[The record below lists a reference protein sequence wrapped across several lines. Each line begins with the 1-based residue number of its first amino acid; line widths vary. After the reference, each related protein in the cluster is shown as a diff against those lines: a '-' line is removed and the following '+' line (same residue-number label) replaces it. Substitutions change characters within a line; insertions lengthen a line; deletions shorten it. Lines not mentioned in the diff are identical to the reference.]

1 MVSHVEPLL
10 AISVLPGSL
19 TTFKFS
25 FKFALAADLFGINGV
40 VSGASRNDDHHATHH
55 LQHHPPA
62 PVRASLYHSQYS
74 TRSLRPSAAD
84 HPSLFSPTKTRHL
97 SVFRSSE
104 QAETKRVLDP
114 GSRRSQNTPWMT
126 SEDAP
131 TKRIRQASLEIG
143 SGILSLRF
151 GCAFA
156 RAPADRLLSGAR
168 ALRLGRDPPRADRT
182 PPPFPA
188 GTSRTNLH
196 APRDSSQKLEDRLL
210 ASPWGTQSQANSLVM
225 TSCVAVSRR
234 AHKHCYRS
242 WAE

>member
-1 MVSHVEPLL
+1 MMIITRHTICNIIRPCPCITV
-10 AISVLPGSL
+10 SL
-19 TTFKFS
+19 T
-25 FKFALAADLFGINGV
+25 N
-40 VSGASRNDDHHATHH
+40 
-55 LQHHPPA
+55 
-62 PVRASLYHSQYS
+62 S

-97 SVFRSSE
+97 SGFRSSE

-196 APRDSSQKLEDRLL
+196 APRDSSQKLQYCRGSSAGIAL
-210 ASPWGTQSQANSLVM
+210 GNT
-225 TSCVAVSRR
+225 VSG
-234 AHKHCYRS
+234 K
-242 WAE
+242 